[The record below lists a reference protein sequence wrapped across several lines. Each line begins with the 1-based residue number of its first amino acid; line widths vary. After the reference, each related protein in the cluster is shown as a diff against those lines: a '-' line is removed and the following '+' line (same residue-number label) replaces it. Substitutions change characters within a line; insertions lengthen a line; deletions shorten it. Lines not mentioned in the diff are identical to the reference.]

1 MFESIQDKLK
11 DFLESDETP
20 MITKVVVALVAVTG
34 IFAVAAVA
42 PNIFQVAKQFKGSRR
57 YSKRQLQKTISNL
70 KKKGILQEI
79 ENKNGFKTFVLTKEG
94 QKNLEDIV
102 VWNIEIPQ
110 LKHWDGKWRF
120 VIFDIPIKF
129 TKARE
134 ALRWR
139 LRALGFYQ
147 YQKSVWV
154 YPYPCEREIMYVA
167 NFFGV
172 KRFVDLFEGQCMT
185 RENELKKHFD
195 LH

>member
-1 MFESIQDKLK
+1 MFESIQDRLK

-20 MITKVVVALVAVTG
+20 MITKVVVALVAVS
-34 IFAVAAVA
+34 AVLAVVSVA

-57 YSKRQLQKTISNL
+57 YSKRQLQKAISNL
-70 KKKGILQEI
+70 KRKGVLQEVKD
-79 ENKNGFKTFVLTKEG
+79 KNGVKKLVLTKEG
-94 QKNLEDIV
+94 QKNLEDMV
-102 VWNIEIPQ
+102 VWDIEIPQ
-110 LKHWDGKWRF
+110 PKHWDGKWRF

-139 LRALGFYQ
+139 LRTLGFYQ

-172 KRFVDLFEGQCMT
+172 KRFVDLFEGECLT
-185 RENELKKHFD
+185 REIELKKHFE
-195 LH
+195 L

>member
-1 MFESIQDKLK
+1 MFENVQDRLK
-11 DFLESDETP
+11 DFLESDENA
-20 MITKVVVALVAVTG
+20 IVTKVVVALVAVSA

-57 YSKRQLQKTISNL
+57 YSKLQLQKAASNL
-70 KKKGILQEI
+70 KRKGVLQETKS
-79 ENKNGFKTFVLTKEG
+79 KNGIKTLTLTKEG
-94 QKNLEDIV
+94 HKYLEDMV
-102 VWNIEIPQ
+102 VWDIEIPQ
-110 LKHWDGKWRF
+110 PKHWDGKWRF

-139 LRALGFYQ
+139 LRTLGFYQ